1 MPHSSRSC
9 LARRLPS
16 LPFACLRQLLS
27 AHLGSD
33 VATVFSSGPTSVR
46 RLPTWD
52 KMPGSFKDGD
62 NVMSLRQFEDDE
74 PLALVGATGHR
85 LGSGTSSHAII
96 DTGAPVPLGVDL
108 EADHADELGTV
119 DNFDAEPCWRRGTS
133 WDSSTTELSHSR
145 SSARVGSSI
154 GRNRKNSGREA
165 QTHVASMSSMVTS

>member
-85 LGSGTSSHAII
+85 LGFWDEQSRHNRYWRSGA
-96 DTGAPVPLGVDL
+96 V
-108 EADHADELGTV
+108 
-119 DNFDAEPCWRRGTS
+119 R
-133 WDSSTTELSHSR
+133 SR
-145 SSARVGSSI
+145 SRG
-154 GRNRKNSGREA
+154 GPCR
-165 QTHVASMSSMVTS
+165 